1 MKRIGRSGKF
11 SANEFLRVIQEI
23 IRSYNDYTDS
33 SKECL
38 ITTTKTFAYLVKTK
52 QESKPVI
59 EIYIGINS

>member
-1 MKRIGRSGKF
+1 MIVNYK
-11 SANEFLRVIQEI
+11 
-23 IRSYNDYTDS
+23 DYADD